1 MIPLYFRKRFHQVL
15 YSMLLYFFMQKNV
28 ETETDIKEKKKK
40 RIQK

>member
-1 MIPLYFRKRFHQVL
+1 MIPLYFRKHFHQVL
-15 YSMLLYFFMQKNV
+15 YGMLCYFFMQKNV